1 MRPILICALLLFGL
15 SGAAPEPEYAMPSSE
30 KLHAV
35 NRTGA
40 LVEIE
45 SSVDRTDHLGLAA
58 LEPDILRVEA
68 VKRQD
73 DHGLKLTPASAD
85 VDIPLGDTR
94 SGDTQSF
101 GDTQSGNTHA
111 NSVTNQTGQPS
122 LDELCN
128 ALFTSAQNNDLPVPF
143 FANLLWQESR
153 LRADDVSKKGA
164 QGIAQFMPQVA
175 TETGLA
181 NPFDPMQAIP
191 ASARFLQ
198 KLRLQFGNLGFVAA
212 AYNAGAH
219 RVIEWLENRASLP
232 RETRV
237 YVVRVTGLSA
247 DTWRNM
253 PIDNDALTF
262 VQHLPCRSLPAFANV
277 EQQQMLQKPPT
288 QQMQQALLD
297 QAKVAEDERA
307 EAADKAVAAP
317 TAHSPRNSAG
327 EDKQASENKH
337 ASESKHADESK
348 RAAEEKHANETRHG
362 DENKRVAEGKRADEI
377 KHAAEQ
383 KHAGESKHADESK
396 HVGESKHADDGKR
409 ATEGKHAEDNKRLA
423 EDKRER
429 ARDEAH
435 GSTHDDRHP
444 AKSEE
449 SHAPRGAHEKHKSA

>member
-1 MRPILICALLLFGL
+1 MRPILIFALLLFGL
-15 SGAAPEPEYAMPSSE
+15 SGATAEPEYAMPSSE
-30 KLHAV
+30 KLHAA

-45 SSVDRTDHLGLAA
+45 SSFDKTDRLGLAA
-58 LEPDILRVEA
+58 LEPDVLRVEA
-68 VKRQD
+68 VKPLDGR
-73 DHGLKLTPASAD
+73 GPNLTPASAD

-94 SGDTQSF
+94 SGDTQSL
-101 GDTQSGNTHA
+101 GDTQSGDTHA
-111 NSVTNQTGQPS
+111 NGATNQTGQPS
-122 LDELCN
+122 LDDVCN

-164 QGIAQFMPQVA
+164 QGIAQFMPEVA

-181 NPFDPMQAIP
+181 DPFDPMQAIP

-232 RETRV
+232 RETRI

-262 VQHLPCRSLPAFANV
+262 VQHLPCRRLPAFADV
-277 EQQQMLQKPPT
+277 EQQQMLQNPPT

-307 EAADKAVAAP
+307 EAADKAVAA
-317 TAHSPRNSAG
+317 AAARSVRKGAG
-327 EDKQASENKH
+327 EDKLASESKV

-348 RAAEEKHANETRHG
+348 RADEDKHANETRHA

-377 KHAAEQ
+377 KRTAEE
-383 KHAGESKHADESK
+383 KHAGESRHAAESG
-396 HVGESKHADDGKR
+396 HASESKHADDGKR
-409 ATEGKHAEDNKRLA
+409 AAEGKHFGENKRLA

-435 GSTHDDRHP
+435 GSTRDERHP
-444 AKSEE
+444 AKSED